1 MIQIRPIS
9 ILIRKEEI
17 SKVNSMKRIYSF
29 LLGVPI
35 IMALISCSFSTQVK
49 PTATFQTTVTLM
61 PSHRPTI
68 TSTIKKEVQ
77 IQDFIGL
84 IVPPYP
90 DELIWGG
97 GLVLDLSNDQWSFSF
112 LRFKNNHYL
121 SFDKFLYRDSEG
133 KAFSK
138 IMDFLQI
145 PVLSKDE
152 VVIPSGCML
161 NKVIDD
167 EIIVIA
173 LLDPESYFIRFVANQ
188 NIRRAWRAEKDIGKF
203 IEIETTGISCYA
215 DDAIS
220 YSLFTPMPGSTP

>member
-1 MIQIRPIS
+1 
-9 ILIRKEEI
+9 
-17 SKVNSMKRIYSF
+17 MKRFFTF
-29 LLGVPI
+29 LLAIPI
-35 IMALISCSFSTQVK
+35 IMTLLSCSFSASIK
-49 PTATFQTTVTLM
+49 PTTTLQATVTLL
-61 PSHRPTI
+61 PSHRPTM

-84 IVPPYP
+84 IIPPYP
-90 DELIWGG
+90 DDLVWGG
-97 GLVLDLSNDQWSFSF
+97 GLVLDLSNDQWSIGF
-112 LRFKNNHYL
+112 FKFRNNHYL
-121 SFDKFLYRDSEG
+121 SFDKFLYRDKDG
-133 KAFSK
+133 KAFCK

-145 PVLSKDE
+145 PILSTDE

-173 LLDPESYFIRFVANQ
+173 LLDPESYSIRFVENQ
-188 NIRRAWRAEKDIGKF
+188 NIRRAWRAERDIGRF

-220 YSLFTPMPGSTP
+220 YSIITPIPGSTP